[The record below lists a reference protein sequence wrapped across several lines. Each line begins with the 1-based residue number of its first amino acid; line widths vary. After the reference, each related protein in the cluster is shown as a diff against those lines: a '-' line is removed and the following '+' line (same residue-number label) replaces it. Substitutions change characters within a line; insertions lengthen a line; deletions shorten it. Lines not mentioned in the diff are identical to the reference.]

1 MKKLLGTAATAVML
15 GSALLV
21 EGQPAHATSDSG
33 NAYFD
38 NGERLT
44 ANMWIQPVAEG
55 GCGSFQSSAVATTTT
70 NWIRNNT
77 DFYQYGIG
85 SVTVKGV
92 SIDNSRSGDSSL
104 VWTNTNAS
112 GSYLSGTVCGGWGSV
127 YVGADVTATAYHYG
141 NVRVASARV

>member
-1 MKKLLGTAATAVML
+1 MKKLLGTTASLAML
-15 GSALLV
+15 VSALFV
-21 EGQPAHATSDSG
+21 GAQPAHATSDSG

-44 ANMWIQPVAEG
+44 ANMWIQPIAEG

-70 NWIRNNT
+70 NWIRNST

-85 SVTVKGV
+85 SVSVAGV
-92 SIDNSRSGDSSL
+92 SLEGSRNGGSSL

-112 GSYLSGTVCGGWGSV
+112 GSYLSGTVCGGWASV
-127 YVGADVTATAYHYG
+127 YVGADVSATGYHYG
-141 NVRVASARV
+141 NIRVANARV